1 MTFIWPRKEKSGIV
15 HYYLRKTGRVD
26 GKPKVLFNRYLGT
39 ADQIFEKIRA
49 GGGFL
54 ANPDEFELMSFQF
67 GTVAAMAAANAELGL
82 TDIVRDVTGSEST
95 ANALL
100 SFMCGRSEE
109 PLSKNAMEEWS
120 RHSALKLLKPLPSLS
135 CRSYLRYM
143 DKLAPEQVKSISFK
157 IAERLIQMGH
167 NPSIVFFDT
176 TNFSTEQ
183 QPPRD
188 EEERKDEGRLLPR
201 AGHAKD
207 HNNQAKL
214 VGLATATTAGP
225 SYIPMIHET
234 FQGNENDAALF
245 QKTINSMIETLTK
258 LGVKCQ
264 DLCFV
269 FDKGMNS
276 ENGFTALAGSGVHFV
291 SALKKNQSRELLSV
305 PLSDYG
311 KTYVTE
317 NGEEIMTFRGKNTVT
332 IMGVS
337 GIVVV
342 AYNASAARKQ
352 SEDYESAKKRFVEGC
367 TEIAKSLAAAYA
379 TSEKHRKGR
388 PPTVEGVNRKVFA
401 LIPDKWRS
409 LFRFQVGS
417 TLDSDG
423 KMTLTHWIDEKAER
437 ERKKSF
443 GKTAVFTDLRGW
455 SDEKIVRTY
464 FARSGM
470 EEDYHV
476 LKDALLLPVM
486 PIYHRLDKR
495 IKVHVFMCVLG
506 LLFYRYIQW
515 KIEKEAGERLPM
527 GRMVSLLRRIR
538 LGGLILTNKE
548 KQKGR
553 EWRKIRF
560 KLERLENKQEQLI
573 VKALQLERFV
583 PN

>member
-15 HYYLRKTGRVD
+15 HYYLRRTERGDD
-26 GKPKVLFNRYLGT
+26 GKPKVVLNMYLGT
-39 ADQIFEKIRA
+39 ADKILEKIRA

-54 ANPDEFELMSFQF
+54 VNPDEFELMSFQF
-67 GTVAAMAAANAELGL
+67 GTVAAIAAADADLGL
-82 TDIVRDVTGSEST
+82 TDIVSDVTGGSAST

-109 PLSKNAMEEWS
+109 PLSKNAMQEWS
-120 RHSALKLLKPLPSLS
+120 KHSALKFLKALPSLS

-143 DKLAPEQVKSISFK
+143 DKLAPEQVKSISFR
-157 IAERLIQMGH
+157 IAEKLMQMGH

-188 EEERKDEGRLLPR
+188 EDEREAEGRLLPR

-225 SYIPMIHET
+225 SYLPIIHET
-234 FQGNENDAALF
+234 FQGNEADATLF
-245 QKTINSMIETLTK
+245 QRTVSSMIETLTK

-276 ENGFTALAGSGVHFV
+276 ENGFTALSGSGVHFV
-291 SALKKNQSRELLSV
+291 SALKKNQSKELLSE

-311 KTYVTE
+311 KKAYVTE
-317 NGEEIMTFRGKNTVT
+317 NGEEIETLRGKNTVT

-337 GIVVV
+337 GTVVV

-352 SEDYESAKKRFVEGC
+352 SEYYESAKKRFIDGC
-367 TEIAKSLAAAYA
+367 SEIAKSLAAAG
-379 TSEKHRKGR
+379 EHRKGR
-388 PPTVEGVNRKVFA
+388 PPTVEGVNRKVIS
-401 LIPDKWRS
+401 LIPEKWRS
-409 LFRFQVGS
+409 LFRFHVGS

-423 KMTLTHWIDEKAER
+423 KMTLTYWIDGKAER
-437 ERKKSF
+437 NRRKCF
-443 GKTAVFTDLRGW
+443 GKTVVFTDKSEW

-495 IKVHVFMCVLG
+495 IRVHVFMCVLG

-515 KIEKEAGERLPM
+515 KIEKETGERLPM
-527 GRMVSLLRRIR
+527 GRMVSLLHRIR
-538 LGGLILTNKE
+538 LGGLILTDKE

-560 KLERLENKQEQLI
+560 KLERLENKQERAI
-573 VKALQLERFV
+573 VKALNLERFV